1 MIRDND
7 PVTNRFI
14 SVPRD
19 YAPLNCASY
28 MGGIVRGAL
37 DAADFV
43 RDWPHRRSRTATFL
57 PLCLTSVRLLAL
69 PPFASVRVSVIVR
82 LHSPVQ

>member
-7 PVTNRFI
+7 PVTNRYI

-28 MGGIVRGAL
+28 IGGIVRGVL

-43 RDWPHRRSRTATFL
+43 RHCAVSWALTHRVGPAGERACVSVTE
-57 PLCLTSVRLLAL
+57 CVSVRLSRCA
-69 PPFASVRVSVIVR
+69 
-82 LHSPVQ
+82 